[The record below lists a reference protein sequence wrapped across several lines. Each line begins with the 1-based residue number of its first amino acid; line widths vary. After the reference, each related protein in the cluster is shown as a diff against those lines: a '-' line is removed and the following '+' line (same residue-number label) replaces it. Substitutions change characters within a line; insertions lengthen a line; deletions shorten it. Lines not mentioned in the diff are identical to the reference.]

1 MQHQN
6 LVDYLQEQK
15 ESSGMTMA
23 ELSRRMG
30 LSDGQ
35 LSNIVNGAVP
45 GLKLCRQLAGYFN
58 VSVEYMLYLAGHI
71 EDAPGEYDMEIER
84 MAHMVNRI
92 GDEDTRRRAVSA
104 ATAVLEAFLLEDRAH
119 S

>member
-1 MQHQN
+1 MQHQR
-6 LVDYLQEQK
+6 LIDYLQEQK
-15 ESSGMTMA
+15 TASGMTMA

-45 GLKLCRQLAGYFN
+45 GLKLCRQLARYFN

-71 EDAPGEYDMEIER
+71 EDPPGEYGEDIER

-92 GDEDTRRRAVSA
+92 GDDDTRRRAVTA
-104 ATAVLEAFLLEDRAH
+104 VTAVLEAFLLEDRAH
-119 S
+119 G